1 MDSERYGENEYDE
14 RPVRKKAESEQVGS
28 TSQEPAGVRNDSQEP
43 SESPIT
49 QRGEDSEGTP
59 SNHRENARQPL
70 LLKSPKRA
78 PCIVR
83 IAQGEG
89 AEASSGG
96 VGGSTVWEGR
106 CLTDAEQSEFD
117 EIGKDFAAQELRKMG
132 FSVERM
138 PRFNPGFDLRASRA
152 GEELRVEVKGHSGRG
167 SVVNVTCR
175 EYEEYLRMEGY
186 SWELWNVEHLA
197 VDDSCTVVITR
208 YDHISE
214 EALNTRI
221 FRVDLKK
228 CRKSLQG

>member
-1 MDSERYGENEYDE
+1 MDSERYGEDEYDE

-117 EIGKDFAAQELRKMG
+117 EIGKDFAAQELQKMG

-197 VDDSCTVVITR
+197 EDDSCTVVITR